1 MEGNSTLIAIEIPSL
16 DHSTF
21 ALSFNQSKSHTTWI
35 DWGDNDHNQREIYD
49 EVGTISLTH
58 TYSEPGQ
65 YDIELIVVDEG
76 SIELLSIGD
85 EEGYHNMITQIVIGD
100 GVTSIGS
107 YMFANCDNLEDLQFS
122 EGCAPEIGAY
132 AFANCGSLVEVEI
145 PNGANLL
152 DGAFFNCSGLK
163 EVTLPESVSTIWPQT
178 FSGCSQLKKV
188 NAPEQSNIYEVG
200 DYAFQGCRKLKNID
214 FCKTVSKV
222 GNGAFDSCSS
232 LSTIEFTAVQSVGNN
247 AFCNCTF
254 LTSVGFPDT
263 IKEIGEY
270 AFVNDG
276 FLKEIKIAA
285 RKAPVLHGM
294 HAFDGDEKF
303 IIKVPRDCKSN
314 YINETNWTVF
324 ADKMEEGL

>member
-35 DWGDNDHNQREIYD
+35 DWGDNNHNQREIYD

-65 YDIELIVVDEG
+65 YDIKLIVVDEG

-100 GVTSIGS
+100 SVTSIGS

-188 NAPEQSNIYEVG
+188 NAPEQSNVYEVG

-214 FCKTVSKV
+214 FCKTVFKV

-232 LSTIEFTAVQSVGNN
+232 LSTIEFMAVQSIGNN

-254 LTSVGFPDT
+254 LTSVDIPNT
-263 IKEIGEY
+263 IKDIGEA
-270 AFVNDG
+270 AFINDR
-276 FLKEIKIAA
+276 FLKTIKIAA
-285 RKAPVLHGM
+285 DKTPILHGM
-294 HAFDGDEKF
+294 HAFDAECDF
-303 IIKVPRDCKSN
+303 AIKVPRGCKNN